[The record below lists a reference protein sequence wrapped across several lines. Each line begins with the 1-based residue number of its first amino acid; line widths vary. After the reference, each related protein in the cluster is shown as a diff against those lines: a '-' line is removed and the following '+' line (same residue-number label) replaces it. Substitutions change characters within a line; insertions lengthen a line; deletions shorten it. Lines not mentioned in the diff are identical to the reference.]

1 MAPIVHGLEAKYFGQ
16 VGFVF
21 LDIDNA
27 ANAGLMQEFGFRYQ
41 PMFVLVDG
49 EGTPVKTWFG
59 AVPAEDFEAEFAKVI
74 KN

>member
-16 VGFVF
+16 LDFVF
-21 LDIDNA
+21 LDIDDN
-27 ANAGLMQEFGFRYQ
+27 ANADLMQEFGFRYQ

-59 AVPAEDFEAEFAKVI
+59 AVSAEDFEAEFAKVL
-74 KN
+74 NN